1 MKTGEKSCSKVKRNQ
16 HEYEILR
23 GKTENKKKKKKH
35 KKKTKKKVK
44 ERK

>member
-23 GKTENKKKKKKH
+23 GKTENKKKKKKS
-35 KKKTKKKVK
+35 TKKKK
-44 ERK
+44 KKN